1 MVISFLQTNALD
13 AGTIDLVI
21 DYMLLCQ
28 TGIKN
33 WMQRSEDTR
42 SIATFFWLWESLLSS
57 LELVITFMVLP
68 DFTTF

>member
-33 WMQRSEDTR
+33 
-42 SIATFFWLWESLLSS
+42 
-57 LELVITFMVLP
+57 
-68 DFTTF
+68 